1 LGSPAYV
8 QNRETVEE
16 KDRELVSRALEGDS
30 EGFAT
35 IVRTYQKR
43 VYAVALRM
51 TRKHEVADDVAQE
64 TFVRAYK
71 GLHGFELGRPLAPWL
86 TRIAANLSINYLTG
100 ASKREQ
106 PLPEENEPSRQPVAD
121 SETSDPLKSLL
132 SSEFIRALDDA
143 TERLPAEQKAV
154 FILRVHEEM
163 RYDEIAATLDIST
176 GTVMSRLFRAR
187 AKLKE
192 MLKGYL

>member
-1 LGSPAYV
+1 MSSPAYV
-8 QNRETVEE
+8 HNQEKVEE
-16 KDRELVSRALEGDS
+16 ADRELVSKALDGDS
-30 EGFAT
+30 EAFEA
-35 IVRTYQKR
+35 IVRTYQRR

-51 TRKHEVADDVAQE
+51 TRKHEVADDVTQE

-86 TRIAANLSINYLTG
+86 ARIASNLSINYLTG
-100 ASKREQ
+100 VVKREQ

-132 SSEFIRALDDA
+132 SSDFIRALDVA
-143 TERLPAEQKAV
+143 TDKLPAEQKAV
-154 FILRVHEEM
+154 FVLRVHEEM
-163 RYDEIAATLDIST
+163 RYDEIADTLEIST

-187 AKLKE
+187 VKLKE

>member
-1 LGSPAYV
+1 MGSPAYV
-8 QNRETVEE
+8 QNREKVEE
-16 KDRELVSRALEGDS
+16 ADRELVSRALDGDS
-30 EGFAT
+30 EAFEA
-35 IVRTYQKR
+35 IVRTYQRR

-51 TRKHEVADDVAQE
+51 TRKHEVADDVTQE

-71 GLHGFELGRPLAPWL
+71 GLPGFELGRPLAPWL
-86 TRIAANLSINYLTG
+86 ARIASNLSINYLTG
-100 ASKREQ
+100 VVKREQ

-132 SSEFIRALDDA
+132 SSEFVRALDEA
-143 TERLPAEQKAV
+143 TEKLPAEQKAV
-154 FILRVHEEM
+154 FVLRVHEEM
-163 RYDEIAATLDIST
+163 RYDEIADTLDIST

-187 AKLKE
+187 VKLKE